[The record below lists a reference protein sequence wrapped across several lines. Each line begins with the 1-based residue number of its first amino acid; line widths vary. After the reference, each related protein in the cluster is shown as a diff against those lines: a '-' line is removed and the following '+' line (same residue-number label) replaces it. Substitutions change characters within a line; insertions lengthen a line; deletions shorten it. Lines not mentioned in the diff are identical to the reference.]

1 MQHIAAVE
9 AGIVAS
15 TGYAT
20 AAEYFASD
28 EFAAACSTYLNIFF
42 QIILIV
48 AISKI
53 IFNFSFFFFLF
64 SFFFSLIGSGH
75 GADNKVKITSCYFG
89 RTPVK
94 K

>member
-20 AAEYFASD
+20 AAEYYASD

-64 SFFFSLIGSGH
+64 SFFFFLFSFFFFLFS
-75 GADNKVKITSCYFG
+75 FL
-89 RTPVK
+89 
-94 K
+94 

>member
-94 K
+94 M